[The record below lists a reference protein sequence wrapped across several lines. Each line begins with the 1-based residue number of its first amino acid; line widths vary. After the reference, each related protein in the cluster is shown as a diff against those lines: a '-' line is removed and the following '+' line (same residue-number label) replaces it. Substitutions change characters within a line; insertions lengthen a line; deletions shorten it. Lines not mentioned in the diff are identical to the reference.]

1 MPIEAVNPRRLYRQV
16 ADQLRQLIDN
26 GEFAVGSRLPT
37 ERDLAAQ
44 LCISRPTVREAL
56 IALEV
61 DGRVSIRGGS
71 GIYVLPPPAAPSPA
85 ASISAAGPFE
95 LLNARALF
103 EGAVA
108 EDAARHSTPATMRAV
123 DEMIAAMEAAEHPG
137 PQSMELDRA
146 FHIAVADMLGND
158 AVTKVVGDLFDQ
170 RINPYFKQLASYFEN
185 AGSWNAALREHK
197 AIRDRLAARDAAG
210 AASAMR
216 NHLQNSQKR
225 FSESFGKG
233 LPPMPKAEGRPR
245 ASASRATT
253 EPHAHAV
260 TANKTTR
267 SLAARNGA
275 TQDNLK
281 TRALKTRRNHP

>member
-85 ASISAAGPFE
+85 ISAAGPFE

-170 RINPYFKQLASYFEN
+170 RINPYFEQLASYFEN

-197 AIRDRLAARDAAG
+197 VIRDRLAARDAAG

-216 NHLQNSQKR
+216 THLQNSQKR

-233 LPPMPKAEGRPR
+233 LPPMPKAEGRQR
-245 ASASRATT
+245 AIASRATN
-253 EPHAHAV
+253 EAHAKTI
-260 TANKTTR
+260 TAKKTTR
-267 SLAARNGA
+267 SIAARNGA
-275 TQDNLK
+275 TKNVLK
-281 TRALKTRRNHP
+281 PRAPKTRRNHP